1 MTTKPAHG
9 SVLLADDEAGILKT
23 LGRALSE
30 DGHELVATQSAAEAE
45 RLLAERPFDVFVV
58 DHRMPGKTG
67 IELLRQLAAL
77 PGEAERPQVIMM
89 TAHATVDSAIEAMK
103 LGAYDYLQK
112 PFEVEE
118 LLVAVRRALEH
129 QSLRRQHRYLLSER
143 EEEFDHYGIIGK
155 SRAIQE
161 VIRQLELVARSK
173 STVLITGETG
183 TGKELAA
190 RAIHARSAQAEMP
203 LIKVN
208 CAAIPEPLIESE
220 LFGHVKGA
228 FTGAT
233 ASRRGRF
240 ALADGGTL
248 FLDEIGTLGSA
259 VQARLLRVLQER
271 EFEPVGSERTTAV
284 DVRVIAATNRDLRA
298 MVGEGRFLEDLY
310 YRLSVIPI
318 LLPPLR
324 ERPDDIPLLID
335 HFVRKHAQRT
345 GQPIEGLSPE
355 ARERLAAYHWPGNVR
370 ELENTIERAVVLA
383 TGPVIDASA
392 VSIAEPPVGATS
404 QGLPS
409 ARLHD
414 NVEWAERE
422 SVRRALRQ
430 AKGVK
435 KDAAEILGISQR
447 ALSYYLGK
455 YRIE

>member
-1 MTTKPAHG
+1 MTTPARG

-23 LGRALSE
+23 LGRALRE
-30 DGHELVATQSAAEAE
+30 DGHEVVATGSAAEAE
-45 RLLAERPFDVFVV
+45 RLLQERPFDAFVV

-67 IELLRQLAAL
+67 LELLRQLAQTL
-77 PGEAERPQVIMM
+77 GEGERPQVIMM

-103 LGAYDYLQK
+103 LGAFDYLQK

-143 EEEFDHYGIIGK
+143 EEEFGHYGIVGK
-155 SRAIQE
+155 SRAIQD
-161 VIRQLELVARSK
+161 VIQQLELVARSK

-190 RAIHARSAQAEMP
+190 RAIHARSAQREMP

-233 ASRRGRF
+233 ANRRGRF

-248 FLDEIGTLGSA
+248 FLDEIGTLGAA

-271 EFEPVGSERTTAV
+271 EFEPVGSERTTSV
-284 DVRVIAATNRDLRA
+284 DVRVIAATNRNLRA
-298 MVGEGRFLEDLY
+298 MVAEGRFLEDLF

-318 LLPPLR
+318 ALPPLR
-324 ERPDDIPLLID
+324 ERPDDIPLLVE
-335 HFVRKHAQRT
+335 HFVRKHAQRV
-345 GQPIEGLSPE
+345 GRPIEGIEPAARSRLS
-355 ARERLAAYHWPGNVR
+355 AYHWPGNVR

-383 TGPVIDASA
+383 TGPVIEAA
-392 VSIAEPPVGATS
+392 AISIAEPLAGAAA

-409 ARLHD
+409 ARLHE

-430 AKGVK
+430 AQGVK
-435 KDAAEILGISQR
+435 KDAAERLGISQR

>member
-1 MTTKPAHG
+1 MTTPAHG
-9 SVLLADDEAGILKT
+9 SVLLADDEAGILKA
-23 LGRALSE
+23 LGRALRE
-30 DGHELVATQSAAEAE
+30 DGHEVVATTSAAEAE
-45 RLLAERPFDVFVV
+45 RLLQERPFDTFVV

-67 IELLRQLAAL
+67 IELLRQLAATV
-77 PGEAERPQVIMM
+77 GEAERPQVIMM

-103 LGAYDYLQK
+103 LGAFDYLQK

-118 LLVAVRRALEH
+118 LLVVVRRALEH

-143 EEEFDHYGIIGK
+143 EEEFGHYGIIGR
-155 SRAIQE
+155 SRVIQD
-161 VIRQLELVARSK
+161 VLHQLELVARSK

-190 RAIHARSAQAEMP
+190 RAIHARSAQREMP

-233 ASRRGRF
+233 ANRRGRF

-248 FLDEIGTLGSA
+248 FLDEIGTLGGA

-271 EFEPVGSERTTAV
+271 EFEPVGSERTTSV
-284 DVRVIAATNRDLRA
+284 DVRVIAATNRNLRA
-298 MVGEGRFLEDLY
+298 MVTEGRFLEDLF

-318 LLPPLR
+318 ALPPLR
-324 ERPDDIPLLID
+324 ERPDDIPLLVD

-345 GQPIEGLSPE
+345 GQRIDGVAPA
-355 ARERLAAYHWPGNVR
+355 AREWLLAYHWPGNVR

-383 TGPVIDASA
+383 TGPVIEADA
-392 VSIAEPPVGATS
+392 VQVAEPPVGAAA

-430 AKGVK
+430 AQRIK
-435 KDAAEILGISQR
+435 KDAAELLGISQR

-455 YRIE
+455 YKIE

>member
-1 MTTKPAHG
+1 MTRPARG

-23 LGRALSE
+23 LGRALRE
-30 DGHELVATQSAAEAE
+30 DGHEVVAVASAAEAE
-45 RLLAERPFDVFVV
+45 RLLQERPFDAFVV

-67 IELLRQLAAL
+67 LELLRQLVATL
-77 PGEAERPQVIMM
+77 GEAERPQVIMM

-103 LGAYDYLQK
+103 LGAFDYLQK

-118 LLVAVRRALEH
+118 LLVALRRALEH

-143 EEEFDHYGIIGK
+143 EEEFGHYGIVGG
-155 SRAIQE
+155 SRAIQA

-190 RAIHARSAQAEMP
+190 RAIHARSAQREMP

-208 CAAIPEPLIESE
+208 CAAIPEPLLESE

-248 FLDEIGTLGSA
+248 FLDEIGTLGGA

-271 EFEPVGSERTTAV
+271 EFEAVGSERTTSV
-284 DVRVIAATNRDLRA
+284 DVRVIAATNRNLRA
-298 MVGEGRFLEDLY
+298 MVAEGRFLEDLY

-318 LLPPLR
+318 ALPPLR
-324 ERPDDIPLLID
+324 ERPEDIPLLVE
-335 HFVRKHAQRT
+335 HFVRKHAQRV
-345 GQPIEGLSPE
+345 GRAIEGIEPA
-355 ARERLAAYHWPGNVR
+355 AREKLAGYHWPGNVR
-370 ELENTIERAVVLA
+370 ELENAVERAVVLA
-383 TGPVIDASA
+383 TGPVIEAGAIS
-392 VSIAEPPVGATS
+392 VVEPPLAAAGV
-404 QGLPS
+404 GLPS
-409 ARLHD
+409 ARLHE

-422 SVRRALRQ
+422 SVRRALERAQ
-430 AKGVK
+430 GVK
-435 KDAAEILGISQR
+435 KDAAERLGISQR

>member
-1 MTTKPAHG
+1 MPG
-9 SVLLADDEAGILKT
+9 SILLADDEEKILKT
-23 LGRALSE
+23 LGRALRD
-30 DGHELVATQSAAEAE
+30 DGHEVITASNARDAS
-45 RLLAERPFDVFVV
+45 RLLSERSFDLLIIDFLMPDRTGLEVIRDLAGSTPETERPAVV
-58 DHRMPGKTG
+58 
-67 IELLRQLAAL
+67 
-77 PGEAERPQVIMM
+77 MM
-89 TAHATVDSAIEAMK
+89 TAHGSIESAVEAMK
-103 LGAYDYLQK
+103 LGARDYLQK

-143 EEEFDHYGIIGK
+143 EEEFGHYGIVGK

-161 VIRQLELVARSK
+161 ALRQLELVARSK

-190 RAIHARSAQAEMP
+190 RAIHAKSAQREMP

-233 ASRRGRF
+233 ANRRGRF
-240 ALADGGTL
+240 ELADGGTL
-248 FLDEIGTLGSA
+248 FLDEIGTLGPA
-259 VQARLLRVLQER
+259 VQSRLLRVLQER

-298 MVGEGRFLEDLY
+298 MVAEGRFLEDLY

-318 LLPPLR
+318 ALPPLR
-324 ERPDDIPLLID
+324 ERPDDIPLLVE

-345 GQPIEGLSPE
+345 GRAIEGIEPL

-383 TGPVIDASA
+383 TGPVIEAA
-392 VSIAEPPVGATS
+392 GISIAEPPTGAAAP
-404 QGLPS
+404 GLPS
-409 ARLHD
+409 ARLHE

-430 AKGVK
+430 AQGVK
-435 KDAAEILGISQR
+435 KDAAELLGISQR

-455 YRIE
+455 YKIE

>member
-1 MTTKPAHG
+1 
-9 SVLLADDEAGILKT
+9 VLLADDEAGILKT
-23 LGRALSE
+23 LGRALRE
-30 DGHELVATQSAAEAE
+30 DGHEVVATTSAAEAE
-45 RLLAERPFDVFVV
+45 RLLQERPFDVFVV

-67 IELLRQLAAL
+67 LELLRQLVATL
-77 PGEAERPQVIMM
+77 GEAERPQVIMM
-89 TAHATVDSAIEAMK
+89 TAHATVESAIEAMK
-103 LGAYDYLQK
+103 LGAFDYLQK

-143 EEEFDHYGIIGK
+143 EEEFGHYGIIGK
-155 SRAIQE
+155 SHATLD

-190 RAIHARSAQAEMP
+190 RAIHARSAQREMP

-233 ASRRGRF
+233 ANRRGRF

-248 FLDEIGTLGSA
+248 FLDEIGTLGPA

-271 EFEPVGSERTTAV
+271 EFEPVGSERTTSV
-284 DVRVIAATNRDLRA
+284 DVRVIAATNRNLRA
-298 MVGEGRFLEDLY
+298 MVAEGRFLEDLF

-318 LLPPLR
+318 TLPPLR
-324 ERPDDIPLLID
+324 DRPDDIPLLVD

-345 GQPIEGLSPE
+345 GQRIDGVAPA

-383 TGPVIDASA
+383 TGPVIEAAA
-392 VSIAEPPVGATS
+392 VSIAEPPLGAAA

-409 ARLHD
+409 ARLHE

-430 AKGVK
+430 AQGVK
-435 KDAAEILGISQR
+435 KDAADLLGISQR

-455 YRIE
+455 YKID

>member
-1 MTTKPAHG
+1 MSKPVRG

-23 LGRALSE
+23 LGRALRE
-30 DGHELVATQSAAEAE
+30 EGHELVATSSALEAE
-45 RLLAERPFDVFVV
+45 KLLAERPFDVFVV
-58 DHRMPGKTG
+58 DHRMPVKTG
-67 IELLRQLAAL
+67 LDLLRQLASAA
-77 PGEAERPQVIMM
+77 GEAERPQVIMM

-103 LGAYDYLQK
+103 LGAFDYLQK

-129 QSLRRQHRYLLSER
+129 QSLRRHHNYLLHER
-143 EEEFDHYGIIGK
+143 EEEFGHYGIVGK
-155 SRAIQE
+155 SKAIQE
-161 VIRQLELVARSK
+161 VLHKLELVARSK

-190 RAIHARSAQAEMP
+190 RAIHARSAQREMP

-228 FTGAT
+228 VTGAP
-233 ASRRGRF
+233 ANRRGRF

-271 EFEPVGSERTTAV
+271 EFEPVGSERTTQV

-298 MVGEGRFLEDLY
+298 MVAEGRFLEDLY

-318 LLPPLR
+318 ALPPLR
-324 ERPDDIPLLID
+324 ERPDDIPLLVE

-345 GQPIEGLSPE
+345 GRPTLTIDPL
-355 ARERLAAYHWPGNVR
+355 ARERLSSYHWPGNVR

-383 TGPVIDASA
+383 AGPVIDAA
-392 VSIAEPPVGATS
+392 AISIAEPPTGGAS

-430 AKGVK
+430 AQGVK
-435 KDAAEILGISQR
+435 KDAAELLGISQR